1 MRILSK
7 KLIKEIE
14 FEKRIEDICS
24 FNNAKCEIK
33 QGKILNIKDTNIAFI
48 EPHRINISI
57 KGKNIL
63 LLYFNKN
70 NLFLYN
76 RSIPINLDQL
86 YKLLVELRGCY

>member
-48 EPHRINISI
+48 EPHKINISI

-76 RSIPINLDQL
+76 RSMPITVAQLTNLL
-86 YKLLVELRGCY
+86 KELKEC